1 MDTPLNTI
9 ADSGKD
15 MADAAASKIQSG
27 IRQAKRTV
35 DKAGDQLSGRVED
48 LRTDSKPLIKHMKD
62 QAQSFA
68 EGARDTG
75 REFRDAASR
84 VSDSVISFTKN
95 NPVKAI
101 LIAAASGAALMAL
114 SKAIAVARSRRN

>member
-1 MDTPLNTI
+1 MDTPSNAI

-15 MADAAASKIQSG
+15 MADAAANKIQSG
-27 IRQAKRTV
+27 IREAKKTI
-35 DKAGDQLSGRVED
+35 DKAADQLSSKVED
-48 LRTDSKPLIKHMKD
+48 LRTDSKPVIKQMRD

-75 REFRDAASR
+75 RQFRDAASR
-84 VSDSVISFTKN
+84 ASDSVTSFTKE

-101 LIAAASGAALMAL
+101 LIAAES
-114 SKAIAVARSRRN
+114 